1 MALQMGQREM
11 SENPFHDFTEWIMT
25 AWNVNK
31 PPYGVVK
38 PFAKILSRFRCQE
51 HLIAPNRWEGP
62 CPLLVDANHALFSKN
77 QWMYYQQSNI
87 SFFANCQLLKKKFLI
102 VTLLFF
108 FCICEIFCYNIA
120 TTKILCLC
128 QWISKISKE
137 KT

>member
-77 QWMYYQQSNI
+77 QWMDVLSTIKYK
-87 SFFANCQLLKKKFLI
+87 FFAKCQLLKKKFLTVI
-102 VTLLFF
+102 LLIFLYS
-108 FCICEIFCYNIA
+108 EIFCYNIA